1 MMNKISVFGSTGF
14 IGSRFCELFS
24 DNVIS
29 IPRDNIFAPT
39 SSLLWFISTTNNYH
53 IFDNVQ
59 LDIDTNLSLMVEAL
73 DKQRK
78 IYGKELVFNLISTWF
93 VYGDPAMLPVREDSC
108 CTPKGFYSITSRTRE
123 QLVMSYCETFGMSY
137 RIIRLGNVLGVGDK
151 KISLKKNA
159 LQYFIREIVN
169 NRPVNLYWPD
179 RTIRD
184 YIYVDDVC
192 NAIDLIIS
200 NDRTKNNIYNVGNGI
215 PIKFGDCIESVANQ
229 TGNVECIKHVERSEF
244 HKIVQ
249 TNVMYLDNSKIQY
262 LGYKPTKTI
271 WQMLDELIEY
281 YTREKNERN

>member
-93 VYGDPAMLPVREDSC
+93 VYGDPAMLPVREDSVVLQ
-108 CTPKGFYSITSRTRE
+108 KDFIVSL
-123 QLVMSYCETFGMSY
+123 LVQE
-137 RIIRLGNVLGVGDK
+137 
-151 KISLKKNA
+151 
-159 LQYFIREIVN
+159 N
-169 NRPVNLYWPD
+169 N
-179 RTIRD
+179 
-184 YIYVDDVC
+184 
-192 NAIDLIIS
+192 
-200 NDRTKNNIYNVGNGI
+200 
-215 PIKFGDCIESVANQ
+215 
-229 TGNVECIKHVERSEF
+229 
-244 HKIVQ
+244 
-249 TNVMYLDNSKIQY
+249 
-262 LGYKPTKTI
+262 
-271 WQMLDELIEY
+271 
-281 YTREKNERN
+281 

>member
-1 MMNKISVFGSTGF
+1 MNEISVFGSTGF
-14 IGSRFCELFS
+14 IGSRFCEMFP
-24 DNVIS
+24 DNVIP

-39 SSLLWFISTTNNYH
+39 SEVLWFISTTDNYH
-53 IFDNVQ
+53 VFDNPQ
-59 LDIDTNLSLMVEAL
+59 LDIETNLSLTVEAL

-78 IYGKELVFNLISTWF
+78 HYGKDLVFNLISTWF

-108 CTPKGFYSITSRTRE
+108 CTPKGFYAITARARE
-123 QLVMSYCETFGMSY
+123 QLLISYCETFELSY
-137 RIIRLGNVLGVGDK
+137 RILRLGNVLGIGDT

-192 NAIDLIIS
+192 NAINLIIS
-200 NDRTKNNIYNVGNGI
+200 NDKTKNNIYNVGNGV
-215 PIKFGDCIESVANQ
+215 PVKFGECVEFVANRL
-229 TGNVECIKHVERSEF
+229 ERFYFIKHVERSEF
-244 HKIVQ
+244 HKVIQ

-262 LGYKPTKTI
+262 LGYKPSKPI
-271 WQMLDELIEY
+271 LRILDELVDY
-281 YTREKNERN
+281 YKRELDE